1 MAVII
6 GIDEAGYGPIM
17 GPLVVSAATFEV
29 PDELLDQ
36 SLWDILRQSVCRHRS
51 SSAGRIVIN
60 DSKKLYTTRGRY
72 DCLQRGVLAS
82 LYTASDTTQFQT
94 FGRLLQ
100 DLDSNCSAELSGYP
114 WYASAEDWP
123 LRYDHDDIVTASA
136 AFANDMSNHNIRL
149 LSLWSRPLF
158 TGEYNR
164 LVEAVNNKASVL
176 FSLICE
182 LIHRGTKQYS
192 RQNLQI
198 VIDKQSGRSHYRQP
212 LQRMFPD
219 FSLKIL
225 KEVNTLSSYLLTGP
239 DNTSM
244 KIHFLQKGDQQQL
257 PIALASM
264 AGKYLRELFL
274 EMLNGYFRKHCP
286 EITPTAGYY
295 TDGRRFLNDLKSYNL
310 PSHLTPDHLL
320 VRQR

>member
-17 GPLVVSAATFEV
+17 GPLVVSAAVFEV
-29 PDELLDQ
+29 PDELLNQ
-36 SLWDILRQSVCRHRS
+36 SLWGILRQSVCKHRS
-51 SSAGRIVIN
+51 TSAGRIVIN
-60 DSKKLYTTRGRY
+60 DSKKLYSTRGRY
-72 DCLQRGVLAS
+72 DCLQRSVLAS
-82 LYTASDTTQFQT
+82 LYTASAATRFPTL
-94 FGRLLQ
+94 GRLLQ
-100 DLDSNCSAELSGYP
+100 KLDSDRPAELSEYP

-123 LRYDHDDIVTASA
+123 LRYDNDDIVTASA

-149 LSLWSRPLF
+149 PAIWSHPLPA
-158 TGEYNR
+158 GEYNR

-176 FSLICE
+176 FSLICR
-182 LIHRGTKQYS
+182 LIHRGIKQYS

-239 DNTSM
+239 NNTSI

-274 EMLNGYFRKHCP
+274 EMLNDYFRKHCP

-295 TDGRRFLNDLKSYNL
+295 TDGRRFLSDLKSYNL
-310 PSHLTPDHLL
+310 PAHLTPDHLL